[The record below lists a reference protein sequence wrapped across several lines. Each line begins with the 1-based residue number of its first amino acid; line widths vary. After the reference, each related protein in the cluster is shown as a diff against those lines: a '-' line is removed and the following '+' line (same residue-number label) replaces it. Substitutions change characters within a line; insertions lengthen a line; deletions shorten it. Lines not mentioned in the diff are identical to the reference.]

1 MNGVFLIIN
10 YKDMKIENFGEKQM
24 KLFNRKP
31 KDKIKVATAFTL
43 KGLTKQ
49 VIQLEQKGFIKQ
61 GEIQSVMFDGTNMGF
76 QQAMIKK
83 ASK

>member
-1 MNGVFLIIN
+1 
-10 YKDMKIENFGEKQM
+10 M
-24 KLFNRKP
+24 KLFNRRP

-49 VIQLEQKGFIKQ
+49 VIQLEQKGFTKQ
-61 GEIQSVMFDGTNMGF
+61 GEIQNVILEGTTMVYK
-76 QQAMIKK
+76 QVMIKK

>member
-1 MNGVFLIIN
+1 
-10 YKDMKIENFGEKQM
+10 M

-61 GEIQSVMFDGTNMGF
+61 GEIQSVMVEGTIIVYE
-76 QQAMIKK
+76 QAMIKK
-83 ASK
+83 VSE

>member
-1 MNGVFLIIN
+1 
-10 YKDMKIENFGEKQM
+10 M

-31 KDKIKVATAFTL
+31 KDKIKVAIAVTL

-61 GEIQSVMFDGTNMGF
+61 GEIQSVMFEGTVTF
-76 QQAMIKK
+76 YEQAMIKK
-83 ASK
+83 ASE

>member
-1 MNGVFLIIN
+1 
-10 YKDMKIENFGEKQM
+10 M

-31 KDKIKVATAFTL
+31 KNKIKVATAFTL

-61 GEIQSVMFDGTNMGF
+61 GEIQSAMSKGTIIAYK
-76 QQAMIKK
+76 QAMIKE
-83 ASK
+83 ASE

>member
-1 MNGVFLIIN
+1 
-10 YKDMKIENFGEKQM
+10 M

-61 GEIQSVMFDGTNMGF
+61 GEIQSAMFDGTNVAYK
-76 QQAMIKK
+76 QAMIKRT
-83 ASK
+83 SE

>member
-1 MNGVFLIIN
+1 
-10 YKDMKIENFGEKQM
+10 M

-61 GEIQSVMFDGTNMGF
+61 GEIQSAMFEGTTMGYK
-76 QQAMIKK
+76 QAMIKK
-83 ASK
+83 ASE

>member
-1 MNGVFLIIN
+1 MTALAFFDTISC
-10 YKDMKIENFGEKQM
+10 IEIKEIQM

-61 GEIQSVMFDGTNMGF
+61 GEIQSAMFDGTNIAYK
-76 QQAMIKK
+76 QAMIKK
-83 ASK
+83 ASE

>member
-1 MNGVFLIIN
+1 
-10 YKDMKIENFGEKQM
+10 M

-61 GEIQSVMFDGTNMGF
+61 GEIQNVILEGTTMVYK
-76 QQAMIKK
+76 QVMIKK
-83 ASK
+83 VSE

>member
-1 MNGVFLIIN
+1 
-10 YKDMKIENFGEKQM
+10 M

-31 KDKIKVATAFTL
+31 KDKIKVATALTL

-61 GEIQSVMFDGTNMGF
+61 GEIQSDMLEGTIIGYN
-76 QQAMIKK
+76 QAMIKK
-83 ASK
+83 ASE

>member
-1 MNGVFLIIN
+1 
-10 YKDMKIENFGEKQM
+10 M

-49 VIQLEQKGFIKQ
+49 VIRLEQKGFIKQ
-61 GEIQSVMFDGTNMGF
+61 GEIQSDTLEGTTMCYK
-76 QQAMIKK
+76 QAMIKK
-83 ASK
+83 ASE

>member
-1 MNGVFLIIN
+1 
-10 YKDMKIENFGEKQM
+10 M

-49 VIQLEQKGFIKQ
+49 VIRLEQKGFIKQ
-61 GEIQSVMFDGTNMGF
+61 GEIQSNMIEGNNITF
-76 QQAMIKK
+76 QQAMVKK
-83 ASK
+83 ASE

>member
-1 MNGVFLIIN
+1 
-10 YKDMKIENFGEKQM
+10 M

-61 GEIQSVMFDGTNMGF
+61 GEIQSVMLEGTNMGF

-83 ASK
+83 ASE

>member
-1 MNGVFLIIN
+1 
-10 YKDMKIENFGEKQM
+10 M

-31 KDKIKVATAFTL
+31 KDKIKVATAVTL

-61 GEIQSVMFDGTNMGF
+61 GEIQSAMLDGTTMTYK
-76 QQAMIKK
+76 QAMIKK
-83 ASK
+83 ASE

>member
-61 GEIQSVMFDGTNMGF
+61 GEIQSAMFDGTIMAYK
-76 QQAMIKK
+76 QAMIKK

>member
-1 MNGVFLIIN
+1 
-10 YKDMKIENFGEKQM
+10 M

-49 VIQLEQKGFIKQ
+49 VIRLEQKGFIKQ
-61 GEIQSVMFDGTNMGF
+61 GEIQSDMFKGTIIAYN
-76 QQAMIKK
+76 QAMVKK
-83 ASK
+83 ASE

>member
-1 MNGVFLIIN
+1 MFLIIN
-10 YKDMKIENFGEKQM
+10 YEDMKIESFGEKKQM

-49 VIQLEQKGFIKQ
+49 VIRLEQKGFIKQ
-61 GEIQSVMFDGTNMGF
+61 GEIQRDTLEGTTITYK
-76 QQAMIKK
+76 QAMIKK
-83 ASK
+83 VSE

>member
-61 GEIQSVMFDGTNMGF
+61 GEIQSAMFDGTIMAYK
-76 QQAMIKK
+76 QAMIKK
-83 ASK
+83 ASE

>member
-1 MNGVFLIIN
+1 
-10 YKDMKIENFGEKQM
+10 M

-49 VIQLEQKGFIKQ
+49 VIQLEKKGFIKQ
-61 GEIQSVMFDGTNMGF
+61 GEIQSAMFDGTNMGF

-83 ASK
+83 ASE

>member
-83 ASK
+83 AS

>member
-1 MNGVFLIIN
+1 
-10 YKDMKIENFGEKQM
+10 M
-24 KLFNRKP
+24 KLFDRKP

-61 GEIQSVMFDGTNMGF
+61 GEIQNVILEGTTMVYK
-76 QQAMIKK
+76 QVMIKK
-83 ASK
+83 VGE

>member
-1 MNGVFLIIN
+1 MIIN
-10 YKDMKIENFGEKQM
+10 YEDMKIESFGEKKQM

-61 GEIQSVMFDGTNMGF
+61 GEIQSAMFDGTIVAYK
-76 QQAMIKK
+76 QAMIKK
-83 ASK
+83 ASE

>member
-1 MNGVFLIIN
+1 
-10 YKDMKIENFGEKQM
+10 M

-49 VIQLEQKGFIKQ
+49 VIRLEQKGFVKQ
-61 GEIQSVMFDGTNMGF
+61 GEIQSDALKGTTMTYK
-76 QQAMIKK
+76 QVMIKK
-83 ASK
+83 ASE

>member
-1 MNGVFLIIN
+1 
-10 YKDMKIENFGEKQM
+10 M

-31 KDKIKVATAFTL
+31 KNKIKVATAFTV

-61 GEIQSVMFDGTNMGF
+61 GEIQSGMFDGTTVTYK
-76 QQAMIKK
+76 QAMIKK
-83 ASK
+83 ASE

>member
-1 MNGVFLIIN
+1 
-10 YKDMKIENFGEKQM
+10 M

-61 GEIQSVMFDGTNMGF
+61 GEIQNVILEGTTMVYK
-76 QQAMIKK
+76 QAMIKK
-83 ASK
+83 VSE

>member
-1 MNGVFLIIN
+1 
-10 YKDMKIENFGEKQM
+10 M

-31 KDKIKVATAFTL
+31 KDKIKVATSFTL

-49 VIQLEQKGFIKQ
+49 VIKLEQKGFIKQ
-61 GEIQSVMFDGTNMGF
+61 GEIQSVMLEGTNMGF

-83 ASK
+83 ASE